1 MHIVILSAGTGW
13 YTDDL
18 CRAVAERN
26 HTALVLPYEGL
37 VARIGGGGSLSR
49 HKAAILGA
57 DAVLARVIPDGAL
70 EQIIFPVDALHWIE
84 ERGVPVVNCPR
95 ANESSA

>member
-37 VARIGGGGSLSR
+37 VARIGGVGSLSS
-49 HKAAILGA
+49 HNAAILGA
-57 DAVLARVIPDGAL
+57 DHTLPDPA
-70 EQIIFPVDALHWIE
+70 PS
-84 ERGVPVVNCPR
+84 R
-95 ANESSA
+95 